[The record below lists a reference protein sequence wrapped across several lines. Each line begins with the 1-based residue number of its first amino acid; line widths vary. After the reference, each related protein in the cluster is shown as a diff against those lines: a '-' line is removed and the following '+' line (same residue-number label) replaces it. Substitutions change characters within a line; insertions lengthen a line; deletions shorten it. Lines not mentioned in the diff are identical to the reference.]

1 MYLEE
6 GEERG
11 VKGAEEGRTAGAE
24 GGSAEDGEDDG
35 DAFPV
40 IHRILGCLTLALPL
54 SGIRR
59 TLTLGFS

>member
-40 IHRILGCLTLALPL
+40 IHRIIGC
-54 SGIRR
+54 
-59 TLTLGFS
+59 